1 MIEVNEVN
9 GVIEVR
15 EVIEVNG
22 VIEVRE
28 INGVK
33 EVKEVREEIKNEQKG
48 CYYRHGHLV
57 LSGHKY

>member
-28 INGVK
+28 VI

>member
-1 MIEVNEVN
+1 MIEVNGVN

-15 EVIEVNG
+15 EVNE

-28 INGVK
+28 ING
-33 EVKEVREEIKNEQKG
+33 VKEVREEIKNEQKG